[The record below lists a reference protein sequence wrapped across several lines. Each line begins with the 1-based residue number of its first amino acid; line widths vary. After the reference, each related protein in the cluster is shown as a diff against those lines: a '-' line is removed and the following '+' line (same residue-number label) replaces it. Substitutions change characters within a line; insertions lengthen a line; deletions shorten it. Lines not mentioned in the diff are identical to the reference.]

1 MKRPQIFKIL
11 FLICI
16 LTASNIYAQYE
27 PTKDI
32 EKSQKEFAEDR
43 FGIFIHWGIYSMFGQ
58 GEWYLNYGPTAEEYA
73 KAAAGFYP
81 ANFNADEWVK
91 AIKDGGAKYICIT
104 TRHHDGFS
112 MFHTAQSDYNIV
124 DATPFHRDIL
134 KELSEAC
141 AKYDIKLHLYYSHLD
156 WTRDDYPQGRT
167 GHTTGRDASKAN
179 WQHYYN
185 FMNAQ
190 LKELLTNYGPIRA
203 IWFDGWWDHDE
214 DTTPF
219 DWQLS
224 EQYKMIHELQP
235 GCMIG
240 NNHHQNPFEGEDI
253 QIFERDVPG
262 ENSAGY
268 SEQDISKL
276 PLETCNTMNGMWG
289 YKVKDQDYKTVNEI
303 IAYLVRTAGM
313 GANLLLNI
321 GPQPDGSLPTTA
333 LNRLA
338 GVGAWLKEYGETIY
352 GTEGCGMAAHEWG
365 TITRKDN
372 RVFVHI
378 LALTDKEL
386 FVPITEKVSKAFLYS
401 EKKPIPFKSSKSGI
415 LLEIGERPDVAD
427 YVVELQLK

>member
-1 MKRPQIFKIL
+1 MKRHQIFKIL
-11 FLICI
+11 FLIYI
-16 LTASNIYAQYE
+16 LTASNIYAKYE
-27 PTKDI
+27 PTEEI
-32 EKSQKEFAEDR
+32 TKSQKEFAEDR

-81 ANFNADEWVK
+81 ANFNAEEWVK

-134 KELSEAC
+134 KELSDAC

-167 GHTTGRDASKAN
+167 GHTTGRDASKAD

-214 DTTPF
+214 DATPF
-219 DWQLS
+219 DWQLP

-235 GCMIG
+235 GCLIG

-289 YKVKDQDYKTVNEI
+289 YKIKDQDYKTVDEI

-321 GPQPDGSLPTTA
+321 GPQPDGSLPATA

-338 GVGAWLKEYGETIY
+338 GVGAWLREYGETIY

-365 TITRKDN
+365 TITRKNN

-378 LALTDKEL
+378 LTLTDKEL

-401 EKKPIPFKSSKSGI
+401 DKKPIPFKSSKSGI